1 MTRSRFAVLATLVGL
16 MLAGCGDPG
25 QPKPPAVDVFT
36 PGNTFSPFTA
46 NVSAGGVVRFNIFG
60 EEHNVIFSRS
70 APGFPADINVVK
82 DVVVERVFAVAGTF
96 PYSCT
101 VHPGMNGEVVVK

>member
-1 MTRSRFAVLATLVGL
+1 MTRSRIALAATLTGL
-16 MLAGCGDPG
+16 TLAGCGDPS
-25 QPKPPAVDVFT
+25 QPKPGTVDVFT

-60 EEHNVIFSRS
+60 VEHNVIFSR
-70 APGFPADINVVK
+70 ATPGYPDDINVVK